1 MPVVGSQRVRCLAG
15 ASRGCMSA
23 DRTRDTCEGYYTI
36 GQAKLIV
43 LVEAPWLSYYYAA
56 LPGKRKQESG
66 WRANAY
72 PSCRISSDSLL
83 LLLEDS
89 ISCRRR
95 TVDHRAVYT
104 LARRS
109 SVIFNLLH

>member
-72 PSCRISSDSLL
+72 PSFISPSSGDRPSSLFPKSHQTLTSD
-83 LLLEDS
+83 E
-89 ISCRRR
+89 RP
-95 TVDHRAVYT
+95 H
-104 LARRS
+104 
-109 SVIFNLLH
+109 